1 MPKRYWLAR
10 GDEIRA
16 AGDKFLMSVGVNRV
30 GDWRKRVGRAA
41 LTRLPDHL
49 ARSRARFDE
58 LARRFA
64 MIPDIHVHVPA
75 SGALPTATFLFLTLP
90 ATTSS
95 ERIIQ
100 SLWRSRLGVAKMFSR
115 AIGDYPDLKPLL
127 DRSETPNARAIAAT
141 TITLSTDSSLSPA
154 DEAAILQ
161 ALQRG

>member
-1 MPKRYWLAR
+1 
-10 GDEIRA
+10 
-16 AGDKFLMSVGVNRV
+16 
-30 GDWRKRVGRAA
+30 
-41 LTRLPDHL
+41 
-49 ARSRARFDE
+49 
-58 LARRFA
+58 
-64 MIPDIHVHVPA
+64 VHVPA